1 MYSKNNHQGESQ
13 SKQVKNQFEVD
24 FVESIK
30 TLSDNTRGPTV
41 LLETEEFIW
50 MILQQLPMSAGNIC
64 FTFMSGLLTR
74 NKKDVGNNEKQN

>member
-1 MYSKNNHQGESQ
+1 MYSKDNHKGQSQ
-13 SKQVKNQFEVD
+13 PEQVKNQFEVD

-30 TLSDNTRGPTV
+30 TLNVNTHSSTV